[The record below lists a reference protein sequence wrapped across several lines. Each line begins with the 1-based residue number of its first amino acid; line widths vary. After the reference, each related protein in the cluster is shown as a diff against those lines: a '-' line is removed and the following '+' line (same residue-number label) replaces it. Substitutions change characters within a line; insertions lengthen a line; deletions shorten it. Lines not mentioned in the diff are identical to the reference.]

1 MPLPTNAA
9 FDYRSA
15 VAAEFAARPT
25 LRRLLARQTLSVLS
39 QAHETVAAAAMPDAE
54 SLILVIPQH
63 QHWVQR
69 PLVESLFEAMR
80 QGTSLQALGIE
91 GGEFLVAAT
100 ADYPFKDPHGNMLEE
115 AVAIG
120 PQLPAIDAVL
130 QALIETFVQA
140 QLDYWAAPSSLG
152 ESRDRWLQLMVK
164 SALLQNLPLQVLD
177 AQQTACVHSMLKGG
191 ARRPS
196 VFAVEVELMCEGE
209 RQRVLSPKLLLEAE
223 YDERLI
229 LLWCA
234 PSSRVRAFDGY
245 DAFAQGVRDELAE
258 RYRFDALTL
267 HRYELEGDPFAHQ
280 SAFVLEGLV
289 QAIHCTQDWRTADA
303 VTIDALFAQL
313 SDPAALFI
321 EGYAVAPVS
330 TLVVPPGLRAVKG
343 ADGFACQEALFALAL
358 AQAESAGLSSR
369 DSVESLQDYARQRLR
384 QALLDDHPDD
394 ANYFSDDLLLTL
406 RLVHGVPGGGGIGPG
421 DGVIETTEM
430 TLTEYAIGR
439 LGAFQ
444 QASLSAI
451 RHRDDQ
457 LIMPWLT
464 LEYVQDL
471 VERVDIGGRYP
482 AHVAHVMEAP
492 HGRTERIACF
502 AREWHSAL
510 LFSAIEARLAGTLE
524 ASALQCVIDY
534 CRGQVDSD
542 DPAITLMPLAFKPDP
557 ENDEVDEVHGM
568 YVLLSSEPA
577 SVLLYRPLYAKAP
590 LMAFASLEALR
601 LAISVP
607 GPLQTSVLDWLPD
620 RTRRIYDHGGF
631 LEPHRLSPVLDDA
644 GFLLPVK
651 PVELHASPWTSDV
664 DGRLYTANRDL
675 ILALASRASVSTAQ
689 RRWSSLVQGAWLLFD
704 VVSLTLRGPVAT
716 IAWLVQGIAALDR
729 DLPVLTQ
736 GTAFERS
743 AAVVDVLINLSMG
756 IAHAKLPSGAHAEL
770 PAFASSARSEPLAR
784 PTFAWP
790 YSEAVPTS
798 VPVEP
803 LQALATRPQTCLVF
817 SWRGAQGYNVLTA
830 AQRAQLAR
838 LRATVDLQGAIGQGG
853 LYLIEERYYVSMQ
866 GHSYLVEVSEEGVR
880 MVGAQG
886 EKGPWLERRFGAWHL
901 DTALRL
907 RGGMPKSRI
916 ELRREE
922 NRARLSALK
931 EQEERLTRQHN
942 EQSLTFDRR
951 RKFMAD
957 KEAQI
962 IELEA
967 LERPDELQL
976 SELSMLKALC
986 KRIKQTLVYD
996 LKGLIDTGLA
1006 HDRLIT
1012 QILDLRHAN
1021 ANMDEALKIQRQ
1033 ALRQDLIEYCRTF
1046 YNEMAALIN
1055 EESAQ
1060 ELSEMVAVLPES
1072 EQEIEQYKRLREALE
1087 NVVKWEADLIEIALH
1102 FDRLLE
1108 STLDDPTITF
1118 HEPGTG
1124 AVMDK
1129 VAYLK
1134 EIVEKRRINAVDL
1147 EARMLLDLGELSI
1160 DRLAGG
1166 DEDTL
1171 KTIRSYLAGEALQ
1184 SAGVAHGDLAG
1195 SELSTDERIS
1205 VLTGVLEAYE
1215 ETAASVD
1222 YLISTAPVSVRLDKL
1237 QQYGKVLG
1245 RLKSLAEQTLEQT
1258 VREQELSA
1266 PPARAP
1272 VVYASRGGKRRVV
1285 KTQRGRS
1292 VVGTEVEIDGV
1303 PVLQQRDSRNDQVI
1317 KTFKRQG
1324 SQWLEDVKGSEQ
1336 PAEPVQKPEALRR
1349 SGQKLLDEVE
1359 SVVRLARQYVRSDEP
1374 QGLSSIIDL
1383 HVEKLVDVQAKL
1395 PRTDQDQALHTALA
1409 DGIER
1414 LQATCQDLLVGLY
1427 LATSHPTAASLK
1439 FLVEH
1444 NAVRVERAGPRKR
1457 LSEHDY
1463 LEVYEIRRAPIAG
1476 QAKGIGLWEAHFH
1489 YPDATTPGAAFSK
1502 GHLKLWS
1509 QRKLGREAQ
1518 LRAAATGRDLLAI
1531 YRGDVKPDDVAGL
1544 IPFE

>member
-1 MPLPTNAA
+1 MPLPTNVA

-15 VAAEFAARPT
+15 VAAEFAARPSM
-25 LRRLLARQTLSVLS
+25 RQLLAHQALSVLS
-39 QAHETVAAAAMPDAE
+39 QAHQTVAAAAMPDAE

-91 GGEFLVAAT
+91 GGEFLVAAKP
-100 ADYPFKDPHGNMLEE
+100 DCPFKDSEGNVLDE

-120 PQLPAIDAVL
+120 PQLPALDAVL
-130 QALIETFVQA
+130 QALVDTFVQA
-140 QLDYWAAPSSLG
+140 QLDYWTAPSSLG
-152 ESRDRWLQLMVK
+152 ENRDRWLQLMIK
-164 SALLQNLPLQVLD
+164 SALLQNLPLQALD
-177 AQQTACVHSMLKGG
+177 AQQMACIQGMLKGG
-191 ARRPS
+191 AGRPS
-196 VFAVEVELMCEGE
+196 VFALEVELECEGE
-209 RQRVLSPKLLLEAE
+209 KQRVLSPNLLLQAE

-234 PSSRVRAFDGY
+234 PSSRVHAFDAY
-245 DAFAQGVRDELAE
+245 DTFARGVRDELAE

-267 HRYELEGDPFAHQ
+267 HRYELEGDPFAQQ
-280 SAFVLEGLV
+280 SAFVLEGIV
-289 QAIHCTQDWRTADA
+289 QAIHRAQDWRTADVA
-303 VTIDALFAQL
+303 AIDALFTQL
-313 SDPAALFI
+313 SDPAPLFI
-321 EGYAVAPVS
+321 EGYAVAS
-330 TLVVPPGLRAVKG
+330 SHTLTVPPGLRAVKE
-343 ADGFACQEALFALAL
+343 ADSFACQEALFELAL
-358 AQAESAGLSSR
+358 AQAESAGLTSR
-369 DSVESLQDYARQRLR
+369 DAVQSLQDYARQQLR

-394 ANYFSDDLLLTL
+394 ANYFPDDLLLTL
-406 RLVHGVPGGGGIGPG
+406 RLVYGVPGGGGIGPG

-430 TLTEYAIGR
+430 TLTEYAVGR
-439 LGAFQ
+439 LGAFE

-464 LEYVQDL
+464 LAYVQDL
-471 VERVDIGGRYP
+471 VDRVDIGGHP
-482 AHVAHVMEAP
+482 AHVARVMDAP
-492 HGRTERIACF
+492 HGKSERIACF
-502 AREWHSAL
+502 AREWRSAL
-510 LFSAIEARLAGTLE
+510 LFSALAARLAGTLE

-534 CRGQVDSD
+534 CRGQVDAD

-557 ENDEVDEVHGM
+557 ENDEVDEVRGM

-577 SVLLYRPLYAKAP
+577 CVLLYRPLHAQAP

-601 LAISVP
+601 LAISVS
-607 GPLQTSVLDWLPD
+607 GPLQASVLDWLPD
-620 RTRRIYDHGGF
+620 RARRIYDNGGF
-631 LEPHRLSPVLDDA
+631 LEPHRLTPILDEA

-651 PVELHASPWTSDV
+651 PVELHIAPWTSDV

-675 ILALASRASVSTAQ
+675 IVALASRASVSTAQ
-689 RRWSSLVQGAWLLFD
+689 RRWSRLVQGAWLLFD

-716 IAWLVQGIAALDR
+716 IAWLVQGIAALDK

-743 AAVVDVLINLSMG
+743 AAVVDLIINLSLG
-756 IAHAKLPSGAHAEL
+756 IAHARL
-770 PAFASSARSEPLAR
+770 PAEAPAESPAIASSAPSDPLAR
-784 PTFAWP
+784 PAFAWP
-790 YSEAVPTS
+790 YSEAVPAPTR
-798 VPVEP
+798 VEP
-803 LQALATRPQTCLVF
+803 LQALATRPQTCLAF
-817 SWRGAQGYNVLTA
+817 SWRGAQGYNVLTE

-838 LRATVDLQGAIGQGG
+838 LQATVDLQGAPGQGG
-853 LYLIEERYYVSMQ
+853 LHQIEGQYYVSMQ
-866 GHSYLVEVSEEGVR
+866 GDSYRVEVSEEGVR
-880 MVGAQG
+880 IVGAQG
-886 EKGPWLERRFGAWHL
+886 EKGPWLERRFGAWRL
-901 DTALRL
+901 DMALRL

-931 EQEERLTRQHN
+931 DQDEHLTAQHN
-942 EQSLTFDRR
+942 EQSVTFNRR
-951 RKFMAD
+951 RKFLAD
-957 KEAQI
+957 KEAQVL
-962 IELEA
+962 ELEA
-967 LERPDELQL
+967 LEHPDELQV
-976 SELSMLKALC
+976 SELTMLRTLR
-986 KRIKQTLVYD
+986 KRIKQTVVYD
-996 LKGLIDTGLA
+996 LKGLIDTALA
-1006 HDRLIT
+1006 HDRLMT
-1012 QILDLRHAN
+1012 QIFDLRHAN
-1021 ANMDEALKIQRQ
+1021 ASLDEAVRTQRQ
-1033 ALRQDLIEYCRTF
+1033 AIRQELIEYCKTF

-1060 ELSEMVAVLPES
+1060 ELSDMVAVLPES
-1072 EQEIEQYKRLREALE
+1072 EQEIDQYKRLCEALE
-1087 NVVKWEADLIEIALH
+1087 NVVKWEADLIEVALH

-1108 STLDDPTITF
+1108 ATLDDSTITF
-1118 HEPGTG
+1118 HDPETEV
-1124 AVMDK
+1124 VMDK

-1134 EIVEKRRINAVDL
+1134 EIVEKRRINAIDL
-1147 EARMLLDLGELSI
+1147 EFRMLMDLGELSI

-1171 KTIRSYLAGEALQ
+1171 RTIRAHLAGEAMQ
-1184 SAGVAHGDLAG
+1184 SAGAAHGDLAG

-1222 YLISTAPVSVRLDKL
+1222 YLISTAPVSIRSDKL
-1237 QQYGKVLG
+1237 QQYGQVLS

-1266 PPARAP
+1266 PPVRARA
-1272 VVYASRGGKRRVV
+1272 VYASRGGKRRVV

-1324 SQWLEDVKGSEQ
+1324 SQWLEDVKSSEP

-1349 SGQKLLDEVE
+1349 RGQKLLDEVE
-1359 SVVRLARQYVRSDEP
+1359 SVIRLARQYVKSDEP

-1395 PRTDQDQALHTALA
+1395 PRTDQDQGLHAALT

-1427 LATSHPTAASLK
+1427 LATSHPTAASLR

-1444 NAVRVERAGPRKR
+1444 DAVRVERAGPRKR

-1463 LEVYEIRRAPIAG
+1463 LEVYEIRRAPVAG
-1476 QAKGIGLWEAHFH
+1476 QVRGIGLWEAHFH
-1489 YPDATTPGAAFSK
+1489 YPDATVPGAAFSK

-1531 YRGDVKPDDVAGL
+1531 YRGDVKPEDVAGL